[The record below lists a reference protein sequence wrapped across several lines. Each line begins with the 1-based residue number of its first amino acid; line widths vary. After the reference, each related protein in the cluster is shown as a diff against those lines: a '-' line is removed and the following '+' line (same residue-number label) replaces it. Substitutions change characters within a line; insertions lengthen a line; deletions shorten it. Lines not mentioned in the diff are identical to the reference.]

1 MPDENGRRPSRTG
14 DQVKEPKK
22 SISETTL
29 QIHEYSTGRDRARQ
43 DTQDEIA
50 TTYRRALEPEI
61 RGVKVGQKGKSD
73 IKGPTGLVGIR
84 KSECHKVGHPQVKAF
99 ESGMPQEVTLCES
112 FVCSPAKL
120 HPKGTPKKAQK
131 NSTPVPDPGTGTQQA
146 QQVHNGTT

>member
-73 IKGPTGLVGIR
+73 RWLTIDGDESIRGRKPTVDRGGCGYVIR
-84 KSECHKVGHPQVKAF
+84 SWCNGF
-99 ESGMPQEVTLCES
+99 LRN
-112 FVCSPAKL
+112 L
-120 HPKGTPKKAQK
+120 K
-131 NSTPVPDPGTGTQQA
+131 N
-146 QQVHNGTT
+146 